1 MLRNDARMTTHRH
14 PAPFYPV
21 HMSNLRISG
30 LHKSFDGHA
39 VLHGVD
45 LSVERGTL
53 LALLGPSGSGKTTL
67 LRVLCGFE
75 RADSGVVEIDGRRV
89 AGDNLHLPSEQRRI
103 GYVPQEGALFP
114 HLSVADNIVF
124 GLPRGQ
130 RRAQHRVAELLELV
144 GLSANYANR
153 APQQLSGG
161 QQQRVALARALAP
174 SPTLVMLDEPF
185 SSLDAA
191 LRLETRQ
198 AVANALA
205 AAGATAVLVT
215 HDQSEALSL
224 GREVAVL
231 WNGKLIQTAT
241 PETLYR
247 RPVSRELAS
256 FIGEAVLLPGVASRD
271 VARCALG
278 ELKLSTAVADGP
290 IDVMVRPEQIYVLH
304 AEDVTRHGK
313 PTFSAIVREVTFN
326 GQDASVVLQLQ
337 DESGAVGSGAP
348 PDGTVIR
355 ARVPGYRSPQPG
367 ERVRLAVDGEV
378 TAYARV

>member
-1 MLRNDARMTTHRH
+1 
-14 PAPFYPV
+14 
-21 HMSNLRISG
+21 MSHLHISG
-30 LHKSFDGHA
+30 LKKSFNGTA
-39 VLHGVD
+39 VLHGID
-45 LSVERGTL
+45 LSVKSGTL

-75 RADSGVVEIDGRRV
+75 PTDAGTIEIDGQRV
-89 AGDNLHLPSEQRRI
+89 AGPGLHLRSEQRRI

-124 GLPRGQ
+124 GLPRPL
-130 RRAQHRVAELLELV
+130 RRARHRVAELLELV
-144 GLSANYANR
+144 GLSDVYAER

-191 LRLETRQ
+191 LRIETRQ
-198 AVANALA
+198 AVADALA

-224 GREVAVL
+224 GHVVAVL
-231 WNGKLIQTAT
+231 WRGKLIQTAT

-256 FIGEAVLLPGVASRD
+256 FVGEAVLLPGMAAQNAVECR
-271 VARCALG
+271 LG
-278 ELKLSTAVADGP
+278 LLKLAAPANRGP
-290 IDVMVRPEQIYVLH
+290 VDVMVRPEQIRIVPLADNH
-304 AEDVTRHGK
+304 TNGGRSWQAATVRDVA
-313 PTFSAIVREVTFN
+313 FF
-326 GQDASVVLQLQ
+326 GQDASIGLLL
-337 DESGAVGSGAP
+337 DTEPELA
-348 PDGTVIR
+348 IR
-355 ARVPGYRSPQPG
+355 ARVPGYLSPQVG
-367 ERVRLAVDGEV
+367 DKVKVAVDGEV
-378 TAYARV
+378 TVYARS

>member
-1 MLRNDARMTTHRH
+1 MSELR
-14 PAPFYPV
+14 
-21 HMSNLRISG
+21 LRG
-30 LHKSFDGHA
+30 LQKSFDGQP
-39 VLHGVD
+39 VLHGID

-67 LRVLCGFE
+67 LRLLCGFE
-75 RADSGVVEIDGRRV
+75 RADAGSVEIDGRQV
-89 AGDNLHLPSEQRRI
+89 VGDGLHVPSEQRRI

-130 RRAQHRVAELLELV
+130 RRARHRVAELLELV
-144 GLSANYANR
+144 GLPAGFGER

-198 AVANALA
+198 AVAQALA
-205 AAGATAVLVT
+205 ATGATAVLVT

-231 WNGKLIQTAT
+231 WNGRLIQTAT
-241 PETLYR
+241 PQTLYR
-247 RPVSRELAS
+247 RPVTRELAS
-256 FIGEAVLLPGVASRD
+256 FVGEAVLLPGVADERR
-271 VARCALG
+271 VRCELG
-278 ELKLSTAVADGP
+278 ELRLCAPLDNAAAQARGP
-290 IDVMVRPEQIYVLH
+290 VDVMVRPEQIRLLRADEMPADGVTAH
-304 AEDVTRHGK
+304 AALVT
-313 PTFSAIVREVTFN
+313 EVVFQ
-326 GQDASVVLQLQ
+326 GQDAGVALQLQ
-337 DESGAVGSGAP
+337 AGARLV
-348 PDGTVIR
+348 VR
-355 ARVPGYRSPQPG
+355 ARVPGYLSPQPG
-367 ERVRLAVDGEV
+367 QNVRLVVDGEV
-378 TAYARV
+378 TAYPRA